1 MIGKTRPKSSNAW
14 KIALVAA
21 GWAIAAPAPAAGP
34 ERPNIVCIMA
44 DELGYFEPACYGNPH
59 LQTPNLDRLAAEG
72 VRFTRAYA
80 GSAVCAPTRCC
91 FLTGKH
97 SGHSSVRVNGGG
109 TPLRAEEPTVAAIL
123 KPLGYATGGF
133 GKWGVGGRGSTGV
146 PERHGFDEFVG
157 YYDQVHAHAY
167 YPPYLI
173 RNSAELPLA
182 GNTGGA
188 RVTYS
193 HYTIHSNALA
203 FIRANRDRPFFA
215 YLPYTPPHGNFEIP
229 DDDPAWALY
238 RDRPWPEPAR
248 RYAAMVTML
257 DRHVGE
263 VLALLRELGLDE
275 KTLVLF
281 TGDNGGADY
290 FASKEFPRGV
300 HSANKDPKTGME
312 FRGHKGNL
320 YEGGLRIPALARWPG
335 KIAPGRVSDHLW
347 YFPDVLP
354 TVAELAGTTPPTD
367 TDGLSLLP
375 ELIGAA
381 AAGRPQAT
389 HDFLYWEM
397 GDQVAIRQ
405 GMWKAVRTKSRWEL
419 YDLAT
424 DVSEA
429 RDRAADRPAVL
440 ARLQA
445 LAAAA
450 HTPAREGTFDS
461 TAEHER
467 DRQAKF
473 MNSAG
478 GPPAQEP
485 RAKGPGLKV
494 PGLLPADA
502 MKLVRASSENTENG
516 KYARQAIDG
525 RPETLWHTKFA
536 GGITPPPHELVV
548 DLGAE
553 REIRGFVYLARQDG
567 GWNGAVKEAEFLVAD
582 RPDGFAAATVK
593 RVLEKTR
600 VPQVVECPPVRGRYV
615 MFRALSEQEG
625 HAFASCAEFGVIGK

>member
-1 MIGKTRPKSSNAW
+1 MIGYSSRLFPTAW
-14 KIALVAA
+14 MLATFLGGAALAA
-21 GWAIAAPAPAAGP
+21 AAAEPV
-34 ERPNIVCIMA
+34 RPNVVCIMA
-44 DELGYFEPACYGNPH
+44 DELGYYEIGCNGGTH
-59 LQTPNLDRLAAEG
+59 IQTPNIDRMAAEG
-72 VRFTRAYA
+72 VRFTQGLA
-80 GSAVCAPTRCC
+80 GSTVCAPTRCC

-97 SGHSSVRVNGGG
+97 SGHTSVRSNGGG
-109 TPLRAEEPTVAAIL
+109 TPLRAEESTLASIL

-133 GKWGVGGRGSTGV
+133 GKWGEGGRGSTGV
-146 PERHGFDEFVG
+146 PERHGFDVFVG

-167 YPPYLI
+167 YAPYIL

-188 RVTYS
+188 KVTYS

-203 FIRANRDRPFFA
+203 FIRENRDRPFFA

-229 DDDPAWALY
+229 DSDPAWALY
-238 RDRPWPEPAR
+238 RDQPWPEPAR

-263 VLALLRELGLDE
+263 VLALLKELGLDE

-290 FASKEFPRGV
+290 FTSKEFPRGV
-300 HSANKDPKTGME
+300 HSANKNPATGVE

-354 TVAELAGTTPPTD
+354 TVAEVTGAQAPAD
-367 TDGLSLLP
+367 TDGLSLVP

-381 AAGRPQAT
+381 AAGRPQAQ
-389 HDFLYWEM
+389 HDYLYWEID
-397 GDQVAIRQ
+397 GQVAIRQ
-405 GMWKAVRTKSRWEL
+405 GNWKAVKVKDAWEL

-429 RDRAADRPAVL
+429 HDRAAAEPAVL
-440 ARLQA
+440 ERLKQ
-445 LAAAA
+445 LAASA
-450 HTPAREGTFDS
+450 HTPVREGSFES
-461 TAEHER
+461 TEDHER
-467 DRQAKF
+467 DRRAKF
-473 MNSAG
+473 MNAPAG
-478 GPPAQEP
+478 APAEEPAAP
-485 RAKGPGLKV
+485 RAALNV
-494 PGLLPADA
+494 PGLLPVDG
-502 MKLVRASSENTENG
+502 MKVVRASSENVENG

-525 RPETLWHTKFA
+525 RPGTLWHTKFS
-536 GGITPPPHELVV
+536 GGIAPPPHELVV

-567 GWNGAVKEAEFLVAD
+567 GWNGAVKDAEFLVAD
-582 RPDGFAAATVK
+582 RPDGFAAAAAK
-593 RVLEKTR
+593 KSLAKTR
-600 VPQVVECPPVRGRYV
+600 EPQVVECAPVRGRYV
-615 MFRALSEQEG
+615 MFRALSEQDG
-625 HAFASCAEFGVIGK
+625 RDFASCAEFGVIGK